1 MHYTDEQKAL
11 KDLVRKF
18 AEHEI
23 KPYVRE
29 MDEKSEF
36 KRDVIKALGELALT
50 GIMIPEE
57 YGGIGEGYLTNI
69 IFIEEL
75 SRVSAA
81 YGAAMCVHS
90 LCYMAILEYGNE
102 EQKRKYLPELAS
114 GNMLGAWALT
124 ESNAGSDAASLRT
137 SAVRDGNYYIFNGT
151 KQWITNGGEADLYI
165 TMVKTDP
172 KKRTKGISAFIIEKG
187 IDGLSFGKNEDK
199 MGMRASPTRNLIFE
213 DCRVPEKNLLGKEG
227 EGFEITMNE
236 LDGGRINNAALTLG
250 IAQGA
255 LEAAIDYSKEREQFN
270 QRICDFQGIQFMLAD
285 MATDVE
291 TARAITEKAAY
302 YKDNLLPVTLL
313 ASIAKMYSADVAMR
327 VTTNAVQIFGGY
339 GYMKDYPVEQFMRD
353 AKLFQI
359 TEGTNQIQRVI
370 IAKNLLK

>member
-255 LEAAIDYSKEREQFN
+255 LEAAIDSSKEREQFN

-313 ASIAKMYSADVAMR
+313 ASIANMYSADVAMR
-327 VTTNAVQIFGGY
+327 VTTNAV
-339 GYMKDYPVEQFMRD
+339 
-353 AKLFQI
+353 
-359 TEGTNQIQRVI
+359 
-370 IAKNLLK
+370 